1 MPTEIDSLQIKIN
14 AEASKANTAID
25 NLITKI
31 DTLTTSL
38 TGLNGDSLTSLARGT
53 RDFGSAMQLFRDTK
67 AVDFNK
73 IARGISK
80 FSTIDSS
87 SFTKISG
94 GLVGLATGLG
104 SISNVDNL
112 GGISKVVNSIKS
124 LSSVD
129 MSRFNTVAFANV
141 GNSIRDFTH
150 SLSTIG
156 NVDKNIVSLVNS
168 VSRLSSSGKNIE
180 NVSKEFPAI
189 ASQIYGFVNQ
199 LNGLNINFDISGL
212 ANLIGNIRNLGGKV
226 ATNAITTIP
235 QLAKAMN
242 NLMTTLSQSPQV
254 SQNVI
259 QMTNALANLSAQ
271 GSKVGNSTRS
281 IQRGLNNASR
291 SATKATFSFKSLAS
305 IFGTF
310 YANAFLLI
318 RGIKGLHSAIESTA
332 DYIEAFNY
340 FNVALGKIG
349 KDWSFQFEKYGYDSA
364 EAYADSFSERLTEK
378 LKGLSGLEI
387 ELDADGSGLL
397 SETGRENLGLNI
409 KEVTQYAAQLS
420 SITNSVGQ
428 VGEVS
433 LATASSITKLGA
445 DLSSLFNI
453 DYSTAMEKLQSGLI
467 GQSRALYSFGIDIT
481 NASLQTLAYELGV
494 EKAVSEMTQ
503 AEKMQ
508 LRLIAILRQ
517 SKIAWGDLA
526 NTINSPSNMM
536 RQFSNNLKETG
547 MVLGQLFIPVLQK
560 VMPIV
565 NGVTIAIKRLL
576 ESIASLLGIKLDLQ
590 GFGQGYSGLGEEI
603 GGVADSLDDATAAAK
618 KFKTYALGIDEL
630 NIQPQ
635 QDSGGSVSG
644 GGIGSGIDLTDE
656 ILEATAEYEEE
667 WQKAF
672 DNMENK
678 AQEWADNIEKIFK
691 PITDPFK
698 NMIKSLK
705 EGGFEE
711 AGMYASDV
719 IVSIFDTMSNA
730 LENVDWDEIGNN
742 IGSFLKGISWT
753 KVFKSVGNFIET
765 AINSAVDL
773 WKGSFS
779 ADPIATTIVSA
790 LAIAK
795 FTGLDKVIAS
805 KIVSAIPTVLTV
817 AVTAVVGF
825 EWGKELGKKL
835 FPDDAEWYENFKLF
849 GEGGFFDAI
858 ENAGFANTT
867 TAIMDTLASIWKP
880 LLSEELQEDYDE
892 GLLIIHK
899 NLLDIENMFKDY
911 DWGNLWEDFKS
922 QYFGLFEVTKL
933 EKSPIENILE
943 NWEQDL
949 DEAAV
954 ELKVWYESDVSPWFE
969 ERQWIKLWENV
980 KSAFV
985 TKWNEISTWWKTSA
999 LVSWWNKDVSPWFTK
1014 EKWLNLFDSIRTAL
1028 SAKWTQVVLW
1038 WNTLGIV
1045 KWYNENVAPWF
1056 TKEKWTFSGIKD
1068 GLSTAFN
1075 SAIGAI
1081 KQLWNSFATWLNN
1094 ALKLDFGGFQKTFN
1108 VLGEEIKIDLPGF
1121 QFELGRIPTF
1131 QTGGFPEDGLF
1142 MANHNELVGKFSN
1155 GRTAVANNEQ
1165 IVAGIEYG
1173 VERAVERALA
1183 PYLSDIARNTRETA
1197 DKDMSVN
1204 IGDRDIAR
1212 ANARGSR
1219 SMGYAL
1225 IT

>member
-80 FSTIDSS
+80 FSTIDST
-87 SFTKISG
+87 SFKNISEGLIGLSG
-94 GLVGLATGLG
+94 GLEKVSA
-104 SISNVDNL
+104 VDNL

-199 LNGLNINFDISGL
+199 LNGLNINFDVSGL

-242 NLMTTLSQSPQV
+242 SLMTTLSQSPQV

-318 RGIKGLHSAIESTA
+318 RGIKGLYSAIESTA

-364 EAYADSFSERLTEK
+364 EAYADSFSTRLREK
-378 LKGLSGLEI
+378 LKGLSGLKI

-397 SETGRENLGLNI
+397 SETGLENLGLNI
-409 KEVTQYAAQLS
+409 KEVTQYASQLS
-420 SITNSVGQ
+420 SVTNSVGQ

-517 SKIAWGDLA
+517 SKVAWGDLA

-560 VMPIV
+560 VMPII

-576 ESIASLLGIKLDLQ
+576 VSIASLLGIKLDLQ

-635 QDSGGSVSG
+635 QDSGGSASG

-656 ILEATAEYEEE
+656 IIKATSEYEAE

-672 DNMENK
+672 DKMESK
-678 AQEWADNIEKIFK
+678 AQAFADKVQEIFK

-698 NMIKSLK
+698 DMLNNIQY
-705 EGGFEE
+705 GGWTQ
-711 AGMYASDV
+711 AGIYAGETV
-719 IVSIFDTMSNA
+719 TAIFDEATKA
-730 LENVDWDEIGNN
+730 LEEVDWDEIGNN
-742 IGSFLKGISWT
+742 IGLFLKGIEWT
-753 KVFKSVGNFIET
+753 SIFKSVGNFIET
-765 AINSAVDL
+765 MINSAIDL

-790 LAIAK
+790 LALAK
-795 FTGLDKVIAS
+795 FTGLDKTLAS
-805 KIVSAIPTVLTV
+805 KITMAMPKILTV
-817 AVTAVVGF
+817 AVVAVVSF
-825 EWGKELGKKL
+825 EIGKSIGKAL
-835 FPDDAEWYENFKLF
+835 FPEDAEWYDNFTWL
-849 GEGGFFDAI
+849 GEDGFFATISKDWDTTFQALS
-858 ENAGFANTT
+858 NASYDFQETPFIKSLIGFANTNYIVD
-867 TAIMDTLASIWKP
+867 IMSAL
-880 LLSEELQEDYDE
+880 EELKTT
-892 GLLIIHK
+892 L
-899 NLLDIENMFKDY
+899 
-911 DWGNLWEDFKS
+911 
-922 QYFGLFEVTKL
+922 
-933 EKSPIENILE
+933 P
-943 NWEQDL
+943 
-949 DEAAV
+949 
-954 ELKVWYESDVSPWFE
+954 
-969 ERQWIKLWENV
+969 
-980 KSAFV
+980 
-985 TKWNEISTWWKTSA
+985 TWWEE
-999 LVSWWNKDVSPWFTK
+999 DVQPWFTK
-1014 EKWLNLFDSIRTAL
+1014 EKWLETIDGIRTAF
-1028 SAKWTQVVLW
+1028 S
-1038 WNTLGIV
+1038 
-1045 KWYNENVAPWF
+1045 
-1056 TKEKWTFSGIKD
+1056 EKWEEIKTDFSETGLGKWLDDTVFPLFSKKTWDAALKD
-1068 GLSTAFN
+1068 IPTAFRDAFKN
-1075 SAIGAI
+1075 AVNMVSA
-1081 KQLWNSFATWLNN
+1081 QLNL
-1094 ALKLDFGGFQKTFN
+1094 LLDGIEKTFN
-1108 VLGEEIKIDLPGF
+1108 GALEATSKLANDNKFWASAFGVALPTVAVSPIKLD
-1121 QFELGRIPTF
+1121 RIPMYAK
-1131 QTGGFPEDGLF
+1131 GGFPEDGLF
-1142 MANHNELVGKFSN
+1142 MANHNELVGQFSN

-1183 PYLSDIARNTRETA
+1183 PYLLDIARNTRETA

-1212 ANARGSR
+1212 ANARGSK
-1219 SMGYAL
+1219 SLGYAL
-1225 IT
+1225 IY

>member
-80 FSTIDSS
+80 FSTIDST
-87 SFTKISG
+87 SFKNISEGLIGLSG
-94 GLVGLATGLG
+94 GLEKVSA
-104 SISNVDNL
+104 VDNL

-129 MSRFNTVAFANV
+129 MSRFDTVAFANV

-150 SLSTIG
+150 SLSSIG

-189 ASQIYGFVNQ
+189 ANQIYGFVNQ
-199 LNGLNINFDISGL
+199 LNGLNINFDVSGL

-242 NLMTTLSQSPQV
+242 SLMTTLSQSPQV

-318 RGIKGLHSAIESTA
+318 RGIKGLYSAIESTA

-364 EAYADSFSERLTEK
+364 EAYADSFSERLREK
-378 LKGLSGLEI
+378 LKGLSGLKI
-387 ELDADGSGLL
+387 ELNADGSGLL
-397 SETGRENLGLNI
+397 SETGLENLGLNI
-409 KEVTQYAAQLS
+409 KEVTQYASQLS
-420 SITNSVGQ
+420 SVTNSVGQ

-517 SKIAWGDLA
+517 SKVAWGDLA

-560 VMPIV
+560 VMPII

-576 ESIASLLGIKLDLQ
+576 VSIASLLGIKLDLQ

-630 NIQPQ
+630 NIQPEQ
-635 QDSGGSVSG
+635 SESSGSG
-644 GGIGSGIDLTDE
+644 AGGVGGGIDLTDE
-656 ILEATAEYEEE
+656 ILQATSEYEKAWQEAFDKMESKAQVFADKIAEY
-667 WQKAF
+667 
-672 DNMENK
+672 
-678 AQEWADNIEKIFK
+678 FK
-691 PITDPFK
+691 PITNPFS
-698 NMIKSLK
+698 NLDFETITTNIKELS
-705 EGGFEE
+705 
-711 AGMYASDV
+711 
-719 IVSIFDTMSNA
+719 TA
-730 LENVDWDEIGNN
+730 LEPWADNFGEGFIEFWGDVSETTAGIIEKLFGEDGTIIKVTDWLNSNDSEKAKNWGYAFGELSLGLGAIVAVAGAASL
-742 IGSFLKGISWT
+742 ITKLATSLSFLG
-753 KVFKSVGNFIET
+753 
-765 AINSAVDL
+765 
-773 WKGSFS
+773 
-779 ADPIATTIVSA
+779 PA
-790 LAIAK
+790 LAIVAAAYA
-795 FTGLDKVIAS
+795 GLKGG
-805 KIVSAIPTVLTV
+805 L
-817 AVTAVVGF
+817 
-825 EWGKELGKKL
+825 WLGKKL
-835 FPDDAEWYENFKLF
+835 FPEDVKWYENFKLF
-849 GEGGFFDAI
+849 GDGGFLDEIFKNPFRTLEAYYKMIEDNPISSFAVALSGLSDYLDITISGLEKATSLFDEGGFKTILDYSAEFYSGVFSAVKNGIQSDFEEISILFSAETWSAMF
-858 ENAGFANTT
+858 ENARSGIQTKWEEIVEWWNDS
-867 TAIMDTLASIWKP
+867 AI
-880 LLSEELQEDYDE
+880 
-892 GLLIIHK
+892 
-899 NLLDIENMFKDY
+899 
-911 DWGNLWEDFKS
+911 GNWFNQSVK
-922 QYFGLFEVTKL
+922 
-933 EKSPIENILE
+933 
-943 NWEQDL
+943 
-949 DEAAV
+949 
-954 ELKVWYESDVSPWFE
+954 PWF
-969 ERQWIKLWENV
+969 
-980 KSAFV
+980 S
-985 TKWNEISTWWKTSA
+985 
-999 LVSWWNKDVSPWFTK
+999 K
-1014 EKWLNLFDSIRTAL
+1014 EKWSNLLSSIPEVFSQAFKSGANLAIGFLNKIIEGIESLINGAI
-1028 SAKWTQVVLW
+1028 SA
-1038 WNTLGIV
+1038 
-1045 KWYNENVAPWF
+1045 
-1056 TKEKWTFSGIKD
+1056 
-1068 GLSTAFN
+1068 LSTAEDLLNKIPGIELSFN
-1075 SAIGAI
+1075 IP
-1081 KQLWNSFATWLNN
+1081 
-1094 ALKLDFGGFQKTFN
+1094 
-1108 VLGEEIKIDLPGF
+1108 EITLP
-1121 QFELGRIPTF
+1121 RIPTY

-1142 MANHNELVGKFSN
+1142 MANRGELVGKFSN
-1155 GRTAVANNEQ
+1155 GKTAVANNEQ

-1219 SMGYAL
+1219 SLGYAL

>member
-80 FSTIDSS
+80 FSTIDST
-87 SFTKISG
+87 SFKNISEGLIGLSG
-94 GLVGLATGLG
+94 GLEKVSA
-104 SISNVDNL
+104 VDNL

-129 MSRFNTVAFANV
+129 MSRFDTVAFANV

-150 SLSTIG
+150 SLSSIG

-168 VSRLSSSGKNIE
+168 VSRLSSSGKKIE

-199 LNGLNINFDISGL
+199 LNGLNINFDVSGL
-212 ANLIGNIRNLGGKV
+212 ANLIGNIRNLGGKI

-242 NLMTTLSQSPQV
+242 SLMTTLSQSPQV

-318 RGIKGLHSAIESTA
+318 RGIKGLYSAIESTA

-364 EAYADSFSERLTEK
+364 EAYADSFSERLREK
-378 LKGLSGLEI
+378 LKGLSGLKI

-397 SETGRENLGLNI
+397 SETGLENLGLNI
-409 KEVTQYAAQLS
+409 KEVTQYASQLS
-420 SITNSVGQ
+420 SVTNSVGQ

-517 SKIAWGDLA
+517 SKVAWGDLA

-560 VMPIV
+560 VMPII

-576 ESIASLLGIKLDLQ
+576 VSIASLLGIKLDLQ

-635 QDSGGSVSG
+635 QDSGGSASG

-656 ILEATAEYEEE
+656 IIKATSDYEEE

-672 DNMENK
+672 DKMESK
-678 AQEWADNIEKIFK
+678 AQAFADKVQEIFK

-698 NMIKSLK
+698 DMLNNIQY
-705 EGGFEE
+705 GGWTQ
-711 AGMYASDV
+711 AGMYAGETV
-719 IVSIFDTMSNA
+719 TAIFDEAAKA
-730 LENVDWDEIGNN
+730 LEEVDWDEIGNN
-742 IGSFLKGISWT
+742 IGLFLKGIEWT
-753 KVFKSVGNFIET
+753 KILKSVGNFVET
-765 AINSAVDL
+765 LINSAIDL

-790 LAIAK
+790 LAVAK
-795 FTGLDKVIAS
+795 FTGLDKTLAS
-805 KIVSAIPTVLTV
+805 KITMAMPKVLTV
-817 AVTAVVGF
+817 AVVAVISF
-825 EWGKELGKKL
+825 EIGKSIGKAL
-835 FPDDAEWYENFKLF
+835 FPEDAEWYDNFTWL
-849 GEGGFFDAI
+849 GEDGFFATISKDWDTTFQALS
-858 ENAGFANTT
+858 NASYDFQETPFIKSLIGFANTNYIVD
-867 TAIMDTLASIWKP
+867 IMSAL
-880 LLSEELQEDYDE
+880 EELKTT
-892 GLLIIHK
+892 L
-899 NLLDIENMFKDY
+899 
-911 DWGNLWEDFKS
+911 
-922 QYFGLFEVTKL
+922 
-933 EKSPIENILE
+933 P
-943 NWEQDL
+943 
-949 DEAAV
+949 
-954 ELKVWYESDVSPWFE
+954 
-969 ERQWIKLWENV
+969 
-980 KSAFV
+980 
-985 TKWNEISTWWKTSA
+985 TWWEE
-999 LVSWWNKDVSPWFTK
+999 DVQPWFTK
-1014 EKWLNLFDSIRTAL
+1014 EKWLETIDGIRTA
-1028 SAKWTQVVLW
+1028 
-1038 WNTLGIV
+1038 
-1045 KWYNENVAPWF
+1045 F
-1056 TKEKWTFSGIKD
+1056 TEKWEEIKSD
-1068 GLSTAFN
+1068 FEETGLGKFLTEDVFPLFD
-1075 SAIGAI
+1075 
-1081 KQLWNSFATWLNN
+1081 KKVWNN
-1094 ALKLDFGGFQKTFN
+1094 ALKDIPTAFRDAFKNAVNMVSAQLNLLLDGIEKTFN
-1108 VLGEEIKIDLPGF
+1108 SALEATSKLANDNKLWASAFGIALPTVAVNPIKLD
-1121 QFELGRIPTF
+1121 RIPMYAK
-1131 QTGGFPEDGLF
+1131 GGFPEDGLF
-1142 MANHNELVGKFSN
+1142 MANRNELVGQFSN
-1155 GRTAVANNEQ
+1155 GKTAVANNEQ

-1204 IGDRDIAR
+1204 ISDRDIAR
-1212 ANARGSR
+1212 ANARGSK
-1219 SMGYAL
+1219 SLGYAL
-1225 IT
+1225 IY

>member
-80 FSTIDSS
+80 FSTIDST
-87 SFTKISG
+87 SFKNISEGLIGLSG
-94 GLVGLATGLG
+94 GLEKVSA
-104 SISNVDNL
+104 VDNL

-129 MSRFNTVAFANV
+129 MSRFDTVAFANV

-150 SLSTIG
+150 SLSSIG

-199 LNGLNINFDISGL
+199 LNGLNINFDVSGL
-212 ANLIGNIRNLGGKV
+212 ANLIGNIRNLGGKI

-242 NLMTTLSQSPQV
+242 SLMTTLSQSPQV

-318 RGIKGLHSAIESTA
+318 RGIKGLYSAIESTA

-364 EAYADSFSERLTEK
+364 EAYADSFSTRLREK
-378 LKGLSGLEI
+378 LKGLSGLKI

-397 SETGRENLGLNI
+397 SETGLENLGLNI
-409 KEVTQYAAQLS
+409 KEVTQYASQLS
-420 SITNSVGQ
+420 SVTNSVGQ

-517 SKIAWGDLA
+517 SKVAWGDLA

-547 MVLGQLFIPVLQK
+547 MVLGQLFIPILQK
-560 VMPIV
+560 VMPVI

-576 ESIASLLGIKLDLQ
+576 VSIASLLGIKLDLQ

-635 QDSGGSVSG
+635 QDSGGSASG

-656 ILEATAEYEEE
+656 IIKATSEYEAE

-672 DNMENK
+672 DKMESK
-678 AQEWADNIEKIFK
+678 AQAFADKVQEIFK

-698 NMIKSLK
+698 DMLNNIQY
-705 EGGFEE
+705 GGWTQ
-711 AGMYASDV
+711 AGIYAGETV
-719 IVSIFDTMSNA
+719 TAIFDEATKA
-730 LENVDWDEIGNN
+730 LEEVDWDEIGNN
-742 IGSFLKGISWT
+742 IGLFLKGIEWT
-753 KVFKSVGNFIET
+753 KILKSVGNFVET
-765 AINSAVDL
+765 LINSAIDL

-790 LAIAK
+790 LAVAK
-795 FTGLDKVIAS
+795 FTGLDKTLAS
-805 KIVSAIPTVLTV
+805 KITMAMPKVLTV
-817 AVTAVVGF
+817 SVVAVVSF
-825 EWGKELGKKL
+825 EIGKSIGKAL
-835 FPDDAEWYENFKLF
+835 FPEDAEWYDNFTWL
-849 GEGGFFDAI
+849 GEDGFFATISKDWDTTFQALS
-858 ENAGFANTT
+858 NASYDFQETPFIKSLIGFANTNYIVD
-867 TAIMDTLASIWKP
+867 IMSAL
-880 LLSEELQEDYDE
+880 EELKTT
-892 GLLIIHK
+892 L
-899 NLLDIENMFKDY
+899 
-911 DWGNLWEDFKS
+911 
-922 QYFGLFEVTKL
+922 
-933 EKSPIENILE
+933 P
-943 NWEQDL
+943 
-949 DEAAV
+949 
-954 ELKVWYESDVSPWFE
+954 
-969 ERQWIKLWENV
+969 
-980 KSAFV
+980 
-985 TKWNEISTWWKTSA
+985 TWWEE
-999 LVSWWNKDVSPWFTK
+999 DVQPWFTK
-1014 EKWLNLFDSIRTAL
+1014 EKWLETIDGIRTAF
-1028 SAKWTQVVLW
+1028 S
-1038 WNTLGIV
+1038 
-1045 KWYNENVAPWF
+1045 
-1056 TKEKWTFSGIKD
+1056 EKWEEVKTDFEETGLGKWLDETVFPLFDKKTWDVALKDIPTAFRDAFKNAVNMVSAQLNLLLDGIEK
-1068 GLSTAFN
+1068 TFN
-1075 SAIGAI
+1075 SALEATS
-1081 KQLWNSFATWLNN
+1081 KLANDNKLWASAFGV
-1094 ALKLDFGGFQKTFN
+1094 ALPTVAVSPIKLD
-1108 VLGEEIKIDLPGF
+1108 
-1121 QFELGRIPTF
+1121 RIPMYMG
-1131 QTGGFPEDGLF
+1131 GGFPEDGLF
-1142 MANHNELVGKFSN
+1142 MANHNELVGQFSN
-1155 GRTAVANNEQ
+1155 GKTAVANNEQ
-1165 IVAGIEYG
+1165 IVTGIEYG

-1212 ANARGSR
+1212 SNARGSR
-1219 SMGYAL
+1219 SLGYAL

>member
-1 MPTEIDSLQIKIN
+1 MTTEIDSLQIKIN

-80 FSTIDSS
+80 FSTIDTT
-87 SFTKISG
+87 SFKNISEGLIGLSG
-94 GLVGLATGLG
+94 GLEKVSA
-104 SISNVDNL
+104 VDNL

-150 SLSTIG
+150 SLSSIG

-199 LNGLNINFDISGL
+199 LNGLNINFDVSGL

-242 NLMTTLSQSPQV
+242 SLMTTLSQSPQV

-318 RGIKGLHSAIESTA
+318 RGIKGLYSAIESTA

-364 EAYADSFSERLTEK
+364 EAYADSFSTRLREK
-378 LKGLSGLEI
+378 LKGLSGLKI

-397 SETGRENLGLNI
+397 SETGLENLGLNI
-409 KEVTQYAAQLS
+409 KEVTQYASQLS
-420 SITNSVGQ
+420 SVTNSVGQ

-517 SKIAWGDLA
+517 SKVAWGDLA

-560 VMPIV
+560 VMPII

-576 ESIASLLGIKLDLQ
+576 VSIASLLGIKLDLQ

-635 QDSGGSVSG
+635 QDSGGSASG

-656 ILEATAEYEEE
+656 IIKATSEYEAE

-672 DNMENK
+672 DKMESK
-678 AQEWADNIEKIFK
+678 AQAFADKVQEIFK

-698 NMIKSLK
+698 DMLNNIQY
-705 EGGFEE
+705 GGWTQ
-711 AGMYASDV
+711 AGMYAGETV
-719 IVSIFDTMSNA
+719 TAIFDEATKA
-730 LENVDWDEIGNN
+730 LEEVDWDEIGNN
-742 IGSFLKGISWT
+742 IGLFLKGIKWT
-753 KVFKSVGNFIET
+753 NIFKSVGNFIET
-765 AINSAVDL
+765 MINSAIEL
-773 WKGSFS
+773 WKGSFN
-779 ADPIATTIVSA
+779 ADAISTTIVSA
-790 LAIAK
+790 LALAK
-795 FTGLDKVIAS
+795 FTGLDKTLAS
-805 KIVSAIPTVLTV
+805 KITMAMPKVLTV
-817 AVTAVVGF
+817 AVVAVISF
-825 EWGKELGKKL
+825 EIGKSIGKAL
-835 FPDDAEWYENFKLF
+835 FPEDAEWYDNFTWL
-849 GEGGFFDAI
+849 GEGGFFDSIDNAGITNTLIAMNEMAMDLYSTLAELNNLGFLSPLFQMLEDNFASIVRATEEGGALAGVKEYFNQFVKNIETFGQSILDAGEAI
-858 ENAGFANTT
+858 ETWFT
-867 TAIMDTLASIWKP
+867 
-880 LLSEELQEDYDE
+880 EDV
-892 GLLIIHK
+892 
-899 NLLDIENMFKDY
+899 
-911 DWGNLWEDFKS
+911 
-922 QYFGLFEVTKL
+922 Q
-933 EKSPIENILE
+933 
-943 NWEQDL
+943 
-949 DEAAV
+949 
-954 ELKVWYESDVSPWFE
+954 
-969 ERQWIKLWENV
+969 
-980 KSAFV
+980 
-985 TKWNEISTWWKTSA
+985 
-999 LVSWWNKDVSPWFTK
+999 PWFTK
-1014 EKWLNLFDSIRTAL
+1014 EKWLETIDGIRTAF
-1028 SAKWTQVVLW
+1028 S
-1038 WNTLGIV
+1038 
-1045 KWYNENVAPWF
+1045 
-1056 TKEKWTFSGIKD
+1056 EKWEEIKTDFEETGLGKWLNETVFPLFDKKTWDVALKDIPTAFRDAFKNAVNMVSAQLNLLLDGIEK
-1068 GLSTAFN
+1068 TFN
-1075 SAIGAI
+1075 SA
-1081 KQLWNSFATWLNN
+1081 LEATSKLANDNKFWASAFGV
-1094 ALKLDFGGFQKTFN
+1094 ALPTVAVSPIKLD
-1108 VLGEEIKIDLPGF
+1108 
-1121 QFELGRIPTF
+1121 RIPMYAK
-1131 QTGGFPEDGLF
+1131 GGFPEDGLF
-1142 MANHNELVGKFSN
+1142 MANHNELVGQFSN
-1155 GRTAVANNEQ
+1155 GKTAVANNEQ

-1212 ANARGSR
+1212 ANARGSK
-1219 SMGYAL
+1219 SLGYAL
-1225 IT
+1225 IY

>member
-31 DTLTTSL
+31 DTLTISL

-53 RDFGSAMQLFRDTK
+53 RDFGSAMQLFKDSK

-80 FSTIDSS
+80 FSTIDST
-87 SFTKISG
+87 SFKNISEGLIGLSG
-94 GLVGLATGLG
+94 GLEKVSA
-104 SISNVDNL
+104 VDNL

-129 MSRFNTVAFANV
+129 MSRFDTVAFANV

-168 VSRLSSSGKNIE
+168 VSRLSASGKNIE

-199 LNGLNINFDISGL
+199 LNGLNINFDVSGL

-242 NLMTTLSQSPQV
+242 SLMTTLSQSPQV

-318 RGIKGLHSAIESTA
+318 RGIKGLYSAIESTA

-364 EAYADSFSERLTEK
+364 EAYADSFSERLREK
-378 LKGLSGLEI
+378 LKGLSGLKI
-387 ELDADGSGLL
+387 ELNADGSGLL
-397 SETGRENLGLNI
+397 SETGLENLGLNI
-409 KEVTQYAAQLS
+409 KEVTQYASQLS
-420 SITNSVGQ
+420 SVTNSVGQ

-517 SKIAWGDLA
+517 SKVAWSDLA

-560 VMPIV
+560 VMPII

-576 ESIASLLGIKLDLQ
+576 VSIASLLGIKLDLQ

-635 QDSGGSVSG
+635 QDSGGSASG

-656 ILEATAEYEEE
+656 IIKATSEYEAE

-672 DNMENK
+672 DKMESK
-678 AQEWADNIEKIFK
+678 AQAFADKVQEIFK

-698 NMIKSLK
+698 DMLNNIQY
-705 EGGFEE
+705 GGWTQ
-711 AGMYASDV
+711 AGIYAGETV
-719 IVSIFDTMSNA
+719 TAIFDEATKA
-730 LENVDWDEIGNN
+730 LEEVDWDEIGNN
-742 IGSFLKGISWT
+742 IGLFLKGIEWT
-753 KVFKSVGNFIET
+753 SIFKSVGNFIET
-765 AINSAVDL
+765 MINSAIDL

-790 LAIAK
+790 LALAK
-795 FTGLDKVIAS
+795 FTGLDKTLAS
-805 KIVSAIPTVLTV
+805 KITMAMPKILTV
-817 AVTAVVGF
+817 AVVAVVSF
-825 EWGKELGKKL
+825 EIGKSIGKAL
-835 FPDDAEWYENFKLF
+835 FPEDAEWYDNFTWL
-849 GEGGFFDAI
+849 GEDGFFATISKDWDTTFQALS
-858 ENAGFANTT
+858 NASYDFQETPFIKSLIGFANTNYIVD
-867 TAIMDTLASIWKP
+867 IMSAL
-880 LLSEELQEDYDE
+880 EELKTT
-892 GLLIIHK
+892 L
-899 NLLDIENMFKDY
+899 
-911 DWGNLWEDFKS
+911 
-922 QYFGLFEVTKL
+922 
-933 EKSPIENILE
+933 P
-943 NWEQDL
+943 
-949 DEAAV
+949 
-954 ELKVWYESDVSPWFE
+954 
-969 ERQWIKLWENV
+969 
-980 KSAFV
+980 
-985 TKWNEISTWWKTSA
+985 TWWEE
-999 LVSWWNKDVSPWFTK
+999 DVQPWFTK
-1014 EKWLNLFDSIRTAL
+1014 EKWLETIDGIRTAF
-1028 SAKWTQVVLW
+1028 S
-1038 WNTLGIV
+1038 
-1045 KWYNENVAPWF
+1045 
-1056 TKEKWTFSGIKD
+1056 EKWEEIKTDFSET
-1068 GLSTAFN
+1068 GL
-1075 SAIGAI
+1075 G
-1081 KQLWNSFATWLNN
+1081 KWLDDTVFPLFDKKVWNN
-1094 ALKLDFGGFQKTFN
+1094 ALKDIPTVFRDTFKNAVNMVSAQLNLLLDGIEKTFN
-1108 VLGEEIKIDLPGF
+1108 GALEATSKLANDNKLWASAFGVALPTVAVSPIKLD
-1121 QFELGRIPTF
+1121 RIPMYAK
-1131 QTGGFPEDGLF
+1131 GGFPEDGLF
-1142 MANHNELVGKFSN
+1142 MANHNELVGQFSN
-1155 GRTAVANNEQ
+1155 GKTAVANNEQ
-1165 IVAGIEYG
+1165 IVTGIEYG

-1219 SMGYAL
+1219 SLGYAL